1 MGAEEIKILHVD
13 DEESILKISQIILEE
28 FDPHLRISN
37 TTSPIKA
44 LKELESKE
52 YDLVL
57 SDYMMPEM
65 NGIQLAEKIISQ
77 GIPFILYTGRG
88 SEEVAEAAFKAGVD
102 DYVRK
107 EAAPTHLQVL
117 ARRIRQIVEQARGE
131 KRLKVSEEKF
141 RLFFMNQP
149 VLCYIISKD
158 GDIVEVNETVLDTL
172 GYTREELIGKPVI
185 PTLYS
190 PSSRGRA
197 EKLFRSGMETGR
209 IRSEELN
216 IVTKTGEE
224 KTVLLNVDVVRDASG
239 DIIQSISV
247 QADITQRKRGEE
259 SLRESEER
267 YRTLVENSPNAISVT
282 VGDTIVYANQKRADL
297 AGKNDPSELVGT
309 SALSQVAE
317 VDREPII
324 KIREARE
331 RGEDPPSPFEY
342 RMTRADGSV
351 RDIMD
356 YHSEISFQGANAV
369 QHVLHDIT
377 EEKRYERR
385 LEALH
390 RHATELG
397 KASTM
402 DDIAERTLNTIKSVL
417 GYDQGGFGIVEGSVL
432 HFKHMIGV
440 LEGEGFEVP
449 LDGKGI
455 TVKAVNTGRTVLVN
469 DLRGDP
475 DFVRGSID
483 SLSELATPV
492 QVDGEIVAV
501 LNIENLNLNAF
512 TKEDQRL
519 LETLAQHVA
528 SALSRLRE
536 VEKLRASEER
546 YRTFLESSRDAVFAF
561 DENKVHLT

>member
-1 MGAEEIKILHVD
+1 MGEEEIKILHVD
-13 DEESILKISQIILEE
+13 DEESTLKISQIILEK

-37 TTSPIKA
+37 ITSPIKA

-65 NGIQLAEKIISQ
+65 NGIQLAKKINSQ

-88 SEEVAEAAFKAGVD
+88 SEEVAEAAFNVGVD

-107 EAAPTHLQVL
+107 EAVPAHFQVL

-131 KRLKVSEEKF
+131 KSLKASEEKF
-141 RLFFMNQP
+141 RRFFMNQP
-149 VLCYIISKD
+149 VLCYIVSKD
-158 GDIVEVNETVLDTL
+158 GDIVEVNDTVLDTL
-172 GYTREELIGKPVI
+172 GYTREELIGKPAI
-185 PTLYS
+185 HTLYAL
-190 PSSRGRA
+190 SSRGKA
-197 EKLFRSGMETGR
+197 EKLFRSWMETGELR
-209 IRSEELN
+209 NEELN

-224 KTVLLNVDVVRDASG
+224 RTVLLNVDTVRDASG
-239 DIIQSISV
+239 SVIQSISV
-247 QADITQRKRGEE
+247 QVDITERKQVQVH
-259 SLRESEER
+259 LRESEER

-282 VGDTIVYANQKRADL
+282 IGDTIIYANQKRADL
-297 AGKNDPSELVGT
+297 TGNNDLSELVGT

-331 RGEDPPSPFEY
+331 RGEEPPSPFEY

-356 YHSEISFQGANAV
+356 YHSEISYQGANAV

-377 EEKRYERR
+377 EEKRYVKR

-397 KASTM
+397 KAGTM
-402 DDIAERTLNTIKSVL
+402 DDIAERTLNAIKSVL
-417 GYDQGGFGIVEGSVL
+417 GYNQGGFGVVEGSVL
-432 HFKHMIGV
+432 HFIHMIGV
-440 LEGEGFEVP
+440 SVGEDFELP
-449 LDGKGI
+449 LDGKGV
-455 TVKAVNTGRTVLVN
+455 TVRAVNTGRTVLVN

-475 DFVRGSID
+475 DFVRGYTD
-483 SLSELATPV
+483 SFSELATPV
-492 QVDGEIVAV
+492 LVDGETVAV
-501 LNIENLNLNAF
+501 LNVESLDLNAF
-512 TKEDQRL
+512 TREDQVL

-528 SALSRLRE
+528 SAYSRLGE

-546 YRTFLESSRDAVFAF
+546 YRTFLESSRDAVFVF